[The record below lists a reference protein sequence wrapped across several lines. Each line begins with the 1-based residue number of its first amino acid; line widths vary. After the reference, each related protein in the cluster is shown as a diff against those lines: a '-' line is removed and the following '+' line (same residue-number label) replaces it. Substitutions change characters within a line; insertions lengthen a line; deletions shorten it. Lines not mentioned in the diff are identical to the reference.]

1 MKFSLFNPSPVYGV
15 SRIGEWPVPPELSA
29 PDATTEAIQRSIE
42 ISKIADDAGFDYI
55 TVAEHHYH
63 PRQLSPNPMVLA
75 AALAQHLH
83 HAGIAVLGATLP
95 MSNPLRSA
103 EELAMLDALTGGKL
117 LVGLF
122 RGTPTEYLTYGT
134 NPAETRDAFEEAVS
148 LLLQAW
154 TQPEPFSW
162 VGRHYDYRVVAVWP
176 RPVTAPHPPILVS
189 AHSEA
194 SALHAAKNRFKA
206 GFAFQPPGA
215 VAKSAGFYREAAE
228 QHGWTPEPDDQ
239 LYRSFCLV
247 AETDEEAEEL
257 AARYAFGDM
266 SQVFQSHDPDVSAA
280 IRQAMMGGGGGAPQG
295 RGRDGV
301 PPSGSRPTFIGS
313 PATVARQISE
323 VADMTG
329 VGHFDLLFND
339 VVLPFEEACRGVRMF
354 GSEVMPRLNDVMA
367 NA

>member
-15 SRIGEWPVPPELSA
+15 PRIGEWPVPPELSVPESTA
-29 PDATTEAIQRSIE
+29 EAVRRSIE
-42 ISKIADDAGFDYI
+42 ISKLADDAGFDYI

-134 NPAETRDAFEEAVS
+134 NPRETREVFEEAVS
-148 LLLQAW
+148 LLLEAW

-194 SALHAAKNRFKA
+194 SATHAARNRFKA
-206 GFAFQPPGA
+206 GFAFQPPA
-215 VAKSAGFYREAAE
+215 SVARSTAFFRDAAE
-228 QHGWTPEPDDQ
+228 QHGWTPEPDDM

-247 AETDEEAEEL
+247 AETDDEAEEL
-257 AARYAFGDM
+257 AARYGFGDM
-266 SQVFQSHDPDVSAA
+266 SKVFQSHDKDVSVA
-280 IRQAMMGGGGGAPQG
+280 IGQAMMGNAPQG
-295 RGRDGV
+295 KGRDGV
-301 PPSGSRPTFIGS
+301 APSGGRPTFIGS
-313 PATVARQISE
+313 PATVARQIGE
-323 VADMTG
+323 VAELTG
-329 VGHFDLLFND
+329 VGHFDLLFSD
-339 VVLPFEEACRGVRMF
+339 VVLPFEQACRGVTLF
-354 GSEVMPRLNDVMA
+354 GAEVMPRLVNVMA